1 MLSAPSL
8 FDLSSF
14 AHQQLF
20 DNTTYAWDALQN
32 LKQYMN
38 GLTYRDYRHD
48 GLIQDGVPLAR
59 TVILFDDS
67 LFAGAGAE
75 IEIGD
80 PTKGGLQVSKDG
92 QHLEGASIIMAG
104 AVLMGGAISI
114 GRGVL
119 IESGAMIKSPTV
131 IGAGSEVRQGAYI
144 RGYCL
149 AGTGCVLG
157 HVTEIKHAI
166 FLDHAKAGHF
176 AYVGDSIL
184 GNRVNLGAGTKLA
197 NLRFAGGQMRI
208 RSPQGFIDT
217 GLRKLGA
224 ILGDDVQTGC
234 NSVTNPGT
242 ILGKKSFVMP
252 NATVSSGAH
261 PNDTLVK

>member
-8 FDLSSF
+8 FDISSF
-14 AHQQLF
+14 DHRHLF
-20 DNTTYAWDALQN
+20 DDTTYAWDALRN
-32 LKQYMN
+32 LKSYMN
-38 GLTYRDYRHD
+38 GLGYRDYRHNE
-48 GLIQDGVPLAR
+48 LIQDGVPLPR
-59 TVILFDDS
+59 TVILFGDS
-67 LFAGAGAE
+67 LFAAAGAS
-75 IEIGD
+75 IEFGD
-80 PTKGGLQVSKDG
+80 ATKGGLKVSKDG
-92 QHLEGASIIMAG
+92 QHLQGASIIMAG
-104 AVLMGGAISI
+104 AVLMGGAISL
-114 GRGVL
+114 GSGVL

-131 IGAGSEVRQGAYI
+131 IGARSEVRQGAYI

-197 NLRFAGGQMRI
+197 NLRFTAGPVKV
-208 RSPQGFIDT
+208 RSPQGYIDS
-217 GLRKLGA
+217 GLRKFGA

-242 ILGKKSFVMP
+242 ILGRKCCVMP
-252 NATVSSGAH
+252 NTTVSSGLH
-261 PNDTLVK
+261 HDDTLVR